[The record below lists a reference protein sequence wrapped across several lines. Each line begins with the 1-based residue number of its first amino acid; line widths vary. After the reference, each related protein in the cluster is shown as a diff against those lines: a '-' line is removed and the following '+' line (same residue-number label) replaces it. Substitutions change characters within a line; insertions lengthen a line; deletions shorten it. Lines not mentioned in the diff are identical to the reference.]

1 MSRLRQRRSSSRHDG
16 NDKRHAQA
24 ANVAAASTPRV
35 SSAISDPT
43 RVTPKQ
49 AAHAP
54 AARYAVRLTRVRKN
68 ARTTAA
74 QNAAYTTHV
83 SASTA
88 TVNHET
94 IAAPSLL
101 PLGSSQHS
109 ASRPARPAEPVMKN
123 FIIAASPR
131 VVLGW
136 MQKNTKK
143 ESLMS
148 AARSRIART
157 LIGAACIGAATC
169 AFVWFAFQFAPGEPR
184 ELTVGDESY
193 ASSIEA
199 SGNSRYV
206 AEGIV
211 DIPFG
216 QTYKTD
222 GLTWGKWFSV
232 SEDERSSWSD
242 EEREQRLA
250 SESYLYDSSGIEFA
264 AQGLKTVSLEAFA
277 EWYPHYA
284 ETTGY
289 TEARKHACKLLLVD
303 IAMTNTSDHAQTLPR
318 FVLWSE
324 DANGANDTLENGM
337 GSDKYLFEEM
347 YGESSDRGLVEKH
360 LPDGWNVLEPGETRS
375 WTVPSLIY
383 ENTFRDPAAYEN
395 IDPSRFCVALA
406 DYDPPTIYRLW
417 LG

>member
-1 MSRLRQRRSSSRHDG
+1 
-16 NDKRHAQA
+16 
-24 ANVAAASTPRV
+24 
-35 SSAISDPT
+35 
-43 RVTPKQ
+43 
-49 AAHAP
+49 
-54 AARYAVRLTRVRKN
+54 
-68 ARTTAA
+68 
-74 QNAAYTTHV
+74 
-83 SASTA
+83 
-88 TVNHET
+88 
-94 IAAPSLL
+94 
-101 PLGSSQHS
+101 
-109 ASRPARPAEPVMKN
+109 
-123 FIIAASPR
+123 
-131 VVLGW
+131 
-136 MQKNTKK
+136 
-143 ESLMS
+143 MS

-289 TEARKHACKLLLVD
+289 TEARKHACKVLLVD
-303 IAMTNTSDHAQTLPR
+303 IAMTNTSDHAQTLLR

-383 ENTFRDPAAYEN
+383 ENTFRDPAAYEI

>member
-1 MSRLRQRRSSSRHDG
+1 
-16 NDKRHAQA
+16 
-24 ANVAAASTPRV
+24 
-35 SSAISDPT
+35 
-43 RVTPKQ
+43 
-49 AAHAP
+49 
-54 AARYAVRLTRVRKN
+54 
-68 ARTTAA
+68 
-74 QNAAYTTHV
+74 
-83 SASTA
+83 
-88 TVNHET
+88 
-94 IAAPSLL
+94 
-101 PLGSSQHS
+101 
-109 ASRPARPAEPVMKN
+109 
-123 FIIAASPR
+123 
-131 VVLGW
+131 
-136 MQKNTKK
+136 
-143 ESLMS
+143 MS

-289 TEARKHACKLLLVD
+289 TEARKHACKVLLVD

-360 LPDGWNVLEPGETRS
+360 LPMAGTCSSPEKRAVGPYRPSSTRTRS
-375 WTVPSLIY
+375 AIRRPTRTS
-383 ENTFRDPAAYEN
+383 TRPASA
-395 IDPSRFCVALA
+395 
-406 DYDPPTIYRLW
+406 
-417 LG
+417 

>member
-1 MSRLRQRRSSSRHDG
+1 
-16 NDKRHAQA
+16 
-24 ANVAAASTPRV
+24 
-35 SSAISDPT
+35 
-43 RVTPKQ
+43 
-49 AAHAP
+49 
-54 AARYAVRLTRVRKN
+54 
-68 ARTTAA
+68 
-74 QNAAYTTHV
+74 
-83 SASTA
+83 
-88 TVNHET
+88 
-94 IAAPSLL
+94 
-101 PLGSSQHS
+101 
-109 ASRPARPAEPVMKN
+109 
-123 FIIAASPR
+123 
-131 VVLGW
+131 
-136 MQKNTKK
+136 
-143 ESLMS
+143 MS

-289 TEARKHACKLLLVD
+289 TEARKHACKVLLVD
-303 IAMTNTSDHAQTLPR
+303 IAMTNTSDHAQTLPVS
-318 FVLWSE
+318 FY
-324 DANGANDTLENGM
+324 GARTPTERTTRWKM
-337 GSDKYLFEEM
+337 GWASDKYLFEEM

-360 LPDGWNVLEPGETRS
+360 YPMAGNVLEPGGNSAS

-383 ENTFRDPAAYEN
+383 ENTLPRSGGLRE
-395 IDPSRFCVALA
+395 PSTVRFCVSLA